1 MVPGATT
8 PLPPGAALT
17 GDGSVAADT
26 VPLSKLHRP
35 QLGPHGGLCS
45 AGYCC
50 ARMTPTHAN
59 CHQVACGRRNT
70 DAKLCKAVRA
80 VPAHQP
86 SPTALFTLWGTTRG
100 RARGSSG
107 RLGNA
112 RWADGR
118 PAFARTDLPG
128 RWVGQGVNGQRP
140 RCLRAASDRRRGPL
154 AALPGQDG
162 VAEGCDGRHQSC
174 AAPTIAVRRC
184 ARPMQIA
191 HGVPG
196 NGPQARNR
204 CARLCGA
211 RCTAKQENYV
221 MQWCGPSGSS

>member
-1 MVPGATT
+1 M
-8 PLPPGAALT
+8 
-17 GDGSVAADT
+17 
-26 VPLSKLHRP
+26 
-35 QLGPHGGLCS
+35 
-45 AGYCC
+45 
-50 ARMTPTHAN
+50 
-59 CHQVACGRRNT
+59 
-70 DAKLCKAVRA
+70 RA
-80 VPAHQP
+80 VPAHQL

-100 RARGSSG
+100 RALGSSG

-162 VAEGCDGRHQSC
+162 VAEGCDGRPQSC
-174 AAPTIAVRRC
+174 AAPTIAVRRR

-211 RCTAKQENYV
+211 RCTGKQENRGLRKTDNSEIEGNIFALSVAQYMKLNYFDV
-221 MQWCGPSGSS
+221 QRDRRPAQ